1 MAGLLNISEM
11 GALALHTMLQ
21 VANRKRQGYDDW
33 LNVGDL
39 AVDLQASR
47 HTLHKVTKMLVQA
60 GFLES
65 ARGPSGGV
73 RLLARPQDIRI
84 ADIIEAVEGPLATG
98 GCLFERRVC
107 SPVAV
112 CQFCGITADL
122 QQSVWDYFTGT
133 TLHDLVKRLPD
144 GGESPESEN
153 T

>member
-1 MAGLLNISEM
+1 MAGLLNIGEM

-21 VANRKRQGYDDW
+21 VAKRKRCRQDDW

-73 RLLARPQDIRI
+73 RLLARPEDIRI
-84 ADIIEAVEGPLATG
+84 IDIVEAVEGPLSAS

-107 SPVAV
+107 SPTSL
-112 CQFCGITADL
+112 CQFCGITSDL
-122 QQSVWDYFTGT
+122 QEKIWEYFTKT
-133 TLHDLVKRLPD
+133 TLHDLVERLPND
-144 GGESPESEN
+144 LAAMKFE
-153 T
+153 